1 MAEAIRLGRMTDT
14 MEEGQIAE
22 LHIKVGDTVKV
33 GDTLAEIETDKATLP
48 LESFYAGEIL
58 HIAVQRGDTLKM
70 GALIAVI
77 GKKGETFDHL
87 LHSSPASEETAVADA
102 PVTSGKP
109 EIQPAAVVTPAS
121 VDAVTP
127 AASDNR
133 IKISPLAKKIA
144 QEKGIDI
151 KRVKG
156 SGEDGRIVKRDLEKA
171 SATAPPSGKVISTTE
186 SFREVK
192 LSQMRKTIARRLTE
206 SKNTAPH
213 FYLKMSVNMDAC
225 MDMRRQLIDGGGWK
239 VSFNDLVIKATGLAL
254 QKHPEVNCSWLGE
267 SIRYND
273 HVHIGMAV
281 AIEDGLMVP
290 VIRFA
295 DQKSVFDLS
304 AEARLLA
311 EKATSKKLSP
321 EEMTGNTF
329 TISNLGMFGIDEFTA
344 IINPPDACILAVGGI
359 QEIPVVASGQIK
371 TGHVMKL
378 TLSCDH
384 RAVDGAQG
392 ARFLQTLKKILEN
405 PAILLV

>member
-33 GDTLAEIETDKATLP
+33 GDALAEIETDKATLP

-58 HIAVQRGDTLKM
+58 HVAVKPGDTLKM

-77 GKKGETFDHL
+77 GKKGESFDHL
-87 LHSSPASEETAVADA
+87 L
-102 PVTSGKP
+102 
-109 EIQPAAVVTPAS
+109 QPATVEQ
-121 VDAVTP
+121 TP
-127 AASDNR
+127 AAEVTATTTEKAEIQAVAVTAVPSTAAESR
-133 IKISPLAKKIA
+133 IKISPLAKKMA

-151 KRVKG
+151 NRVKG

-171 SATAPPSGKVISTTE
+171 AATAPSSAKVISTTE

-225 MDMRRQLIDGGGWK
+225 MDIRRQLIDGGGWK

-273 HVHIGMAV
+273 HIHIGMAV

-304 AEARLLA
+304 TEARALA
-311 EKATSKKLSP
+311 EKATAKKLSP
-321 EEMTGNTF
+321 DEMTGNTF

-359 QEIPVVASGQIK
+359 QEIPVVSSGQIK
-371 TGHVMKL
+371 TGHIMKL

-405 PAILLV
+405 PAMLLV